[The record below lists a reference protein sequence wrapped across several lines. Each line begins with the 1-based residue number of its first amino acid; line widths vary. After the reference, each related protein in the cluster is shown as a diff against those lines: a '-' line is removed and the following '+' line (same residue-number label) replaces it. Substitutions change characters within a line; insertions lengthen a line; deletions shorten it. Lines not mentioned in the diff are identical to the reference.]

1 MDEESQEKQRQ
12 QIIVHLKEIR
22 KKYGQCVSDVSA
34 AIATRGSEWSIVDHN
49 TGGENTYTTAF

>member
-49 TGGENTYTTAF
+49 TGGEQY